1 MPQQSQ
7 RDWTTCATRSCAAAQ
22 PSIVGKQPTTV
33 NHRRIRSHATPA
45 RRLASVAWLVLAV
58 LALAACAAP
67 AQPRRAELVVFAAAS
82 LTDAFTEIGAAFTAE
97 SGVAVTFNFAGSQ
110 TLAGQLAS
118 GAPADVFAS
127 ANDRQMQ
134 AAVDA
139 VRIDPATVRTFAANR
154 LVVVTPRD
162 NPAAI
167 AAPAD
172 LAAPGL
178 KLVLADGA
186 VPVGQYSLQFLA
198 NASADSAYTA
208 TYSPTVLANVVSYEE
223 NVRAV
228 LAKVSLGEA
237 DAGIVYS
244 SDVTDAQREQ
254 VQLIEIPTALNV
266 IATYPIAPVADSEQS
281 ALAQAFVDL
290 VLSPAGQAILERY
303 GFQRVQ
309 P

>member
-1 MPQQSQ
+1 MPEQSQ
-7 RDWTTCATRSCAAAQ
+7 TDWTPCARRARAAAQ
-22 PSIVGKQPTTV
+22 PCNAGEQPATAS
-33 NHRRIRSHATPA
+33 HRRVCAIGGQV
-45 RRLASVAWLVLAV
+45 RRLARVAWLVP
-58 LALAACAAP
+58 ALLLLSACVIP
-67 AQPRRAELVVFAAAS
+67 TQPRQPELVVFAAAS
-82 LTDAFTEIGAAFTAE
+82 LTDAFTEIGADFTAE
-97 SGVAVTFNFAGSQ
+97 HGVAVTFNFAGSQ
-110 TLAGQLAS
+110 TLAGQLVS

-139 VRIDPATVRTFAANR
+139 ERIDPAAVRTFATNR
-154 LVVVTPRD
+154 LVIVTPRD

-167 AAPAD
+167 AVPVD

-198 NASADSAYTA
+198 NASADPAYTA
-208 TYSPTVLANVVSYEE
+208 AYSPTVLANVVSYEE

-244 SDVTDAQREQ
+244 SDVTGVQSEQ
-254 VQLIEIPTALNV
+254 VQLIDIPTALNV
-266 IATYPIAPVADSEQS
+266 VATYPIAPVADGKQ
-281 ALAQAFVDL
+281 AVLAQAFIDR